1 MQQSPSP
8 YRSPNESRSVSF
20 AVADNVVVREGGVS
34 NDVTDERLSATTTTP
49 HGASDASA
57 DRRVAAGRRATE
69 LSSATGA
76 RPQTTRDSVSDTMNG
91 EIETLE
97 DLSQH
102 YQDSVPADLR
112 EANTFDWY
120 LRELYDDPRIAR
132 NAHQRVAD
140 MFDYYGTEYDEDA
153 GVVEYLMASEDPL
166 HEGENIFYGREVHES
181 IHEFVN
187 KVKSGARGLGPEKR
201 IKLLLGPVGS
211 GKSHFDLMVRRYFED
226 YTMRDEGR
234 MYTFRWTNLC
244 DVIRDQDPADD
255 TVQSPMNQDPIVLLP
270 QEQRDRV
277 IERLNE
283 NLDAPYT
290 IRNEQSLDP
299 ASEFYM
305 DKLLAEYDDDLQSVL
320 ENHVEIIR
328 LVASENKR
336 QCIETFEPKDKKN
349 QDETELT
356 GDVNYSK
363 LAVYGESDPRAFDY
377 SGAFCNANRGLFS
390 GEELLKLQREFLY
403 DFLHASQEQ
412 TIKPKNNP
420 RIDIDQVIV
429 GRTNMPEYRDKKGD
443 EKMEAFNDRTKRIDF
458 PYVLEYTQE
467 AEIYRKMLRNAD
479 VPHMHIE
486 PHAMEMAG
494 LFGVLTR
501 ITEPDGERISLTQK
515 AKAYNGE
522 IDDGDDVDVKK
533 LREEGESKADIAEG
547 MEGVS
552 ARFIGDE
559 IAEAI
564 MDSTHRGRDYLSPLS
579 IFTHFEENLENH
591 GSIPEENVERY
602 HRYLE
607 MVRDEYKE
615 RAIEDVRHA
624 LAYDLDEIQRQGE
637 KYMDHVMAYIDDAT
651 VRDELTGRE
660 QDPDEKFLRSVE
672 EKLEIPSDRKDDF
685 RQEVSNWVSRRARE
699 GTSFNPQDNDRLRRA
714 LERKLWEDKK
724 HNINFS
730 ALVSANELDD
740 DERNAWIDALE
751 EQGYSR
757 EGAREVLE
765 FAGAEVAK
773 AELET

>member
-1 MQQSPSP
+1 M
-8 YRSPNESRSVSF
+8 
-20 AVADNVVVREGGVS
+20 
-34 NDVTDERLSATTTTP
+34 
-49 HGASDASA
+49 
-57 DRRVAAGRRATE
+57 
-69 LSSATGA
+69 
-76 RPQTTRDSVSDTMNG
+76 
-91 EIETLE
+91 ETLE
-97 DLSQH
+97 DLSQE
-102 YQDSVPADLR
+102 YRNSIPSDLR
-112 EANTFDWY
+112 ETRSFDWY
-120 LRELYDDPRIAR
+120 LDELYEDPRIAR

-140 MFDYYGTEYDEDA
+140 MFDYYGTEYDEDL
-153 GVVEYLMASEDPL
+153 GVVEYQLASEDPL
-166 HEGENIFYGREVHES
+166 NDGENTFYGRNIHES

-211 GKSHFDLMVRRYFED
+211 GKSEFDRQVRTYFED
-226 YTMRDEGR
+226 YSLREAGR

-255 TVQSPMNQDPIVLLP
+255 VVRSPMDQDPLVLLP
-270 QEQRDRV
+270 QAQRDKV
-277 IERLNE
+277 IEAMNE
-283 NLDAPYT
+283 RLDAPYT

-305 DKLLAEYDDDLQSVL
+305 DRLLEHYDDDLQEVL
-320 ENHVEIIR
+320 ENHVEVVR
-328 LVASENKR
+328 LVADENKR

-363 LAVYGESDPRAFDY
+363 IAVYGESDPRAFDY
-377 SGAFCNANRGLFS
+377 SGAFCNANRGIFS

-403 DFLHASQEQ
+403 DFLHATQEQ

-458 PYVLEYTQE
+458 PYVLQYEEE
-467 AEIYRKMLRNAD
+467 AMIYEKMLRNAD
-479 VPHMHIE
+479 VPDIHVE
-486 PHAMEMAG
+486 PHTLQMAG

-501 ITEPDGERISLTQK
+501 IQEPDGGQVSVVQK

-522 IDDGDDVDVKK
+522 IDEADDIDVKK
-533 LREEGESKADIAEG
+533 LREEAAEVADLGEG
-547 MEGVS
+547 MDGVS
-552 ARFIGDE
+552 PRFIGDE

-564 MDSTHRGRDYLSPLS
+564 MDSMHRGRDFLSPLTT
-579 IFTHFEENLENH
+579 FNHLEENLENH
-591 GSIPEENVERY
+591 GSIPQENFETY
-602 HRYLE
+602 YRYLE
-607 MVRDEYKE
+607 LVREEYKD

-637 KYMDHVMAYIDDAT
+637 KYMDHVMAYIDDDT
-651 VRDELTGRE
+651 VEDDITGRE
-660 QDPDEKFLRSVE
+660 QDPDEKFLRDVE
-672 EKLEIPSDRKDDF
+672 EKLDIPEDRKEDF

-730 ALVSANELDD
+730 ALVSSGEMDD
-740 DERNAWIDALE
+740 DERNSWIRALV
-751 EQGYSR
+751 EQGYSNQ
-757 EGAREVLE
+757 GAKEVLE

-773 AELET
+773 TEMEADD

>member
-1 MQQSPSP
+1 M
-8 YRSPNESRSVSF
+8 
-20 AVADNVVVREGGVS
+20 
-34 NDVTDERLSATTTTP
+34 T
-49 HGASDASA
+49 
-57 DRRVAAGRRATE
+57 
-69 LSSATGA
+69 
-76 RPQTTRDSVSDTMNG
+76 G

-97 DLSQH
+97 ELSQH
-102 YQDSVPADLR
+102 YKESMPEDLR
-112 EANTFDWY
+112 EAKSFDWY
-120 LRELYDDPRIAR
+120 LQELYEDPRVAR

-140 MFDYYGTEYDEDA
+140 MFDFYGTEYNEEL
-153 GVVEYLMASEDPL
+153 GIVEYLVATEDSL
-166 HEGENIFYGREVHES
+166 HDGENVFYGREIHEA

-211 GKSHFDLMVRRYFED
+211 GKSHFDWLVRRYFED
-226 YTMRDEGR
+226 YTLRDEGR
-234 MYTFRWTNLC
+234 MYTFRWVNLG
-244 DVIRDQDPADD
+244 DIIRDQDPADD
-255 TVQSPMNQDPIVLLP
+255 VVQSPMDQDPLVLLP
-270 QEQRDRV
+270 QEQRDVV
-277 IERLNE
+277 IDKLNE
-283 NLDAPYT
+283 VLDAPYT
-290 IRNEQSLDP
+290 IRNDQALDP

-305 DKLLAEYDDDLQSVL
+305 DRLLAHYDDDLQEVL

-363 LAVYGESDPRAFDY
+363 LAIYGESDPRAFDY
-377 SGAFCNANRGLFS
+377 SGAFCNANRGIFS

-403 DFLHASQEQ
+403 DFLHATQEQ

-458 PYVLEYTQE
+458 PYILEYEQE
-467 AEIYRKMLRNAD
+467 SQIYRKMLRNAD
-479 VPHMHIE
+479 VPNMHIE

-501 ITEPDGERISLTQK
+501 IEEPDSERISLVQK

-522 IDDGDDVDVKK
+522 LDDGDDIDVKK
-533 LREEGESKADIAEG
+533 LREEGEKKADIAEG
-547 MEGVS
+547 MYGVS

-564 MDSTHRGRDYLSPLS
+564 MNSTHRGRDYLSPLTL
-579 IFTHFEENLENH
+579 FNHFEENLENH
-591 GSIPEENVERY
+591 GSIPEENLERY
-602 HRYLE
+602 YRYLE
-607 MVRDEYKE
+607 LVREEYKE

-651 VRDELTGRE
+651 IEDELTGRE

-672 EKLEIPSDRKDDF
+672 ERLDIPEDRKDDF

-740 DERNAWIDALE
+740 DERNAWVDALVD
-751 EQGYSR
+751 QGYSR

-773 AELET
+773 AELED

>member
-1 MQQSPSP
+1 MK
-8 YRSPNESRSVSF
+8 
-20 AVADNVVVREGGVS
+20 
-34 NDVTDERLSATTTTP
+34 
-49 HGASDASA
+49 SD
-57 DRRVAAGRRATE
+57 
-69 LSSATGA
+69 
-76 RPQTTRDSVSDTMNG
+76 
-91 EIETLE
+91 IETLE
-97 DLSQH
+97 ELSKH
-102 YQDSVPADLR
+102 YRESMPADLR
-112 EANTFDWY
+112 EAKTFEWY
-120 LRELYDDPRIAR
+120 LEKVHEDPKLAR
-132 NAHQRVAD
+132 NANQRVAD
-140 MFDYYGTEYDEDA
+140 MFDHYGTEYDEDA

-166 HEGENIFYGREVHES
+166 HDGENVFYGREVHES

-211 GKSHFDLMVRRYFED
+211 GKSHFDWMVRRYFED
-226 YTMRDEGR
+226 YTLTDEGR
-234 MYTFRWTNLC
+234 MYTFRWVNLC
-244 DVIRDQDPADD
+244 DVIRDQDPGDD
-255 TVQSPMNQDPIVLLP
+255 TVQSPMSQDPLVLLP

-277 IERLNE
+277 IDRLNE
-283 NLDAPYT
+283 SLQAPYT

-305 DKLLAEYDDDLQSVL
+305 DKLLAHYDEDLKAVL
-320 ENHVEIIR
+320 ENHVEVIR

-356 GDVNYSK
+356 GDINYSK
-363 LAVYGESDPRAFDY
+363 LAIYGESDPRAFDY
-377 SGAFCNANRGLFS
+377 SGAFCNANRGIFS

-403 DFLHASQEQ
+403 DFLHATQEQ

-458 PYVLEYTQE
+458 PYVLEYAQE

-479 VPHMHIE
+479 VPDMHIE

-501 ITEPDGERISLTQK
+501 IEEPDGETVSLLQK

-522 IDDGDDVDVKK
+522 IDEVDDIDVKK

-547 MEGVS
+547 MDGVS

-564 MDSTHRGRDYLSPLS
+564 MDSTHRGRDYLSPLTV
-579 IFTHFEENLENH
+579 FNHFEQNLENH
-591 GSIPEENVERY
+591 GSIPEENLERY
-602 HRYLE
+602 YRYLE
-607 MVRDEYKE
+607 LVREEYRD

-624 LAYDLDEIQRQGE
+624 LAYDIDEIQRQGE

-651 VRDELTGRE
+651 VEDELTGRE
-660 QDPDEKFLRSVE
+660 QEPDEKFLRSVE
-672 EKLEIPSDRKDDF
+672 EKLDIPSDRKDDF

-740 DERNAWIDALE
+740 DERNAWIDALV

-773 AELET
+773 AELEE

>member
-1 MQQSPSP
+1 M
-8 YRSPNESRSVSF
+8 
-20 AVADNVVVREGGVS
+20 
-34 NDVTDERLSATTTTP
+34 
-49 HGASDASA
+49 SD
-57 DRRVAAGRRATE
+57 
-69 LSSATGA
+69 
-76 RPQTTRDSVSDTMNG
+76 M
-91 EIETLE
+91 ETLE
-97 DLSQH
+97 DLSQE
-102 YQDSVPADLR
+102 YRNSIPSDLR
-112 EANTFDWY
+112 ETRSFDWY
-120 LRELYDDPRIAR
+120 LDELYEDPRIAR

-140 MFDYYGTEYDEDA
+140 MFDYYGTEYDEDL
-153 GVVEYLMASEDPL
+153 GVVEYQLASEDPL
-166 HEGENIFYGREVHES
+166 NDGENTFYGRNIHES

-211 GKSHFDLMVRRYFED
+211 GKSEFDRQVRTYFED
-226 YTMRDEGR
+226 YSLREAGR

-244 DVIRDQDPADD
+244 DVVRDQDPADD
-255 TVQSPMNQDPIVLLP
+255 VVRSPMDQDPLVLLP
-270 QEQRDRV
+270 QEQRDKV
-277 IERLNE
+277 IAGLNE
-283 NLDAPYT
+283 RLDAPYT

-305 DKLLAEYDDDLQSVL
+305 DRLLEHYDDDLQEVL
-320 ENHVEIIR
+320 ENHVEVIR
-328 LVASENKR
+328 LVADENKR

-363 LAVYGESDPRAFDY
+363 IAVYGESDPRAFDY
-377 SGAFCNANRGLFS
+377 SGAFCNANRGIFS

-403 DFLHASQEQ
+403 DFLHATQEQ

-458 PYVLEYTQE
+458 PYVLQYEEE
-467 AEIYRKMLRNAD
+467 AMIYEKMLRNAD
-479 VPHMHIE
+479 VPDIHVE
-486 PHAMEMAG
+486 PHTLQMAG

-501 ITEPDGERISLTQK
+501 IQEPDGGQVSVVQK

-522 IDDGDDVDVKK
+522 IDEADDIDVKK
-533 LREEGESKADIAEG
+533 LREEASEVADLGEG
-547 MEGVS
+547 MDGVS
-552 ARFIGDE
+552 PRFIGDE

-564 MDSTHRGRDYLSPLS
+564 MDSMHRGRDFLSPLTT
-579 IFTHFEENLENH
+579 FNHLEENLENH
-591 GSIPEENVERY
+591 GSIPQENFETY
-602 HRYLE
+602 YRYLE
-607 MVRDEYKE
+607 LVREEYKD

-637 KYMDHVMAYIDDAT
+637 KYMDHVMAYIDDDT
-651 VRDELTGRE
+651 VEDDITGRE
-660 QDPDEKFLRSVE
+660 QDPDEKFLRDVE
-672 EKLEIPSDRKDDF
+672 EKLDIPEDRKEDF

-730 ALVSANELDD
+730 ALVSSGEMDD
-740 DERNAWIDALE
+740 DERNSWIRALV
-751 EQGYSR
+751 EQGYSNQ
-757 EGAREVLE
+757 GAKEVLE

-773 AELET
+773 TEMEADD

>member
-1 MQQSPSP
+1 MT
-8 YRSPNESRSVSF
+8 
-20 AVADNVVVREGGVS
+20 GS
-34 NDVTDERLSATTTTP
+34 NDTLETLSQ
-49 HGASDASA
+49 
-57 DRRVAAGRRATE
+57 E
-69 LSSATGA
+69 Y
-76 RPQTTRDSVSDTMNG
+76 RDS
-91 EIETLE
+91 I
-97 DLSQH
+97 
-102 YQDSVPADLR
+102 PADLR
-112 EANTFDWY
+112 TTHSFEWY
-120 LRELYDDPRIAR
+120 LERVQEDPRVAR
-132 NAHQRVAD
+132 SAHQRVAD
-140 MFDYYGTEYDEDA
+140 MFDYYGTTYDEQA
-153 GVVEYLMASEDPL
+153 GVVEYALAAEDPL
-166 HEGENIFYGREVHES
+166 HDGENTFYGQVIHEA

-211 GKSHFDLMVRRYFED
+211 GKSDFDGQVRRYYED
-226 YTMRDEGR
+226 YTRREEGR

-244 DVIRDQDPADD
+244 DVIPDQDPADD
-255 TVQSPMNQDPIVLLP
+255 VVRSPMDQDPIVLLP
-270 QEQRDRV
+270 QDQRDKV
-277 IERLNE
+277 IAGMNER
-283 NLDAPYT
+283 LDAPYT

-305 DKLLAEYDDDLQSVL
+305 DRLLEHYDDDLQQVL
-320 ENHVEIIR
+320 ENHVEVVR
-328 LVASENKR
+328 LIADENKR

-363 LAVYGESDPRAFDY
+363 IAVYGESDPRAFDY
-377 SGAFCNANRGLFS
+377 SGAFCNANRGIFS

-403 DFLHASQEQ
+403 DFLHATQEQ

-458 PYVLEYTQE
+458 PYVLQYEEE
-467 AEIYRKMLRNAD
+467 AMIYGKMLRNAD
-479 VPHMHIE
+479 VPDIHVE
-486 PHAMEMAG
+486 PHTLQMAG

-501 ITEPDGERISLTQK
+501 IQEPDGGQVSVVQK

-522 IDDGDDVDVKK
+522 IDEADDIDVKK
-533 LREEGESKADIAEG
+533 LREEAAEVADLGEG
-547 MEGVS
+547 MDGVS
-552 ARFIGDE
+552 PRFIGDE

-564 MDSTHRGRDYLSPLS
+564 MDSMHRGRDFLSPLTT
-579 IFTHFEENLENH
+579 FNHLEENLENH
-591 GSIPEENVERY
+591 GSIPQENFETY
-602 HRYLE
+602 YRYLE
-607 MVRDEYKE
+607 LVREEYKD

-637 KYMDHVMAYIDDAT
+637 KYMDHVMAYIDDDT
-651 VRDELTGRE
+651 VEDDITGRE
-660 QDPDEKFLRSVE
+660 QDPDEKFLRDVE
-672 EKLEIPSDRKDDF
+672 EKLDIPEDRKEDF

-730 ALVSANELDD
+730 ALVSSGEMDD
-740 DERNAWIDALE
+740 DERNSWVRALV
-751 EQGYSR
+751 EQGYSK
-757 EGAREVLE
+757 EGAKEVLE

-773 AELET
+773 TEMEADD

>member
-1 MQQSPSP
+1 
-8 YRSPNESRSVSF
+8 
-20 AVADNVVVREGGVS
+20 
-34 NDVTDERLSATTTTP
+34 
-49 HGASDASA
+49 
-57 DRRVAAGRRATE
+57 
-69 LSSATGA
+69 
-76 RPQTTRDSVSDTMNG
+76 
-91 EIETLE
+91 
-97 DLSQH
+97 
-102 YQDSVPADLR
+102 
-112 EANTFDWY
+112 
-120 LRELYDDPRIAR
+120 
-132 NAHQRVAD
+132 

-153 GVVEYLMASEDPL
+153 GVVEYRMASQDPL
-166 HEGENIFYGREVHES
+166 HDGENTFYGREVHES

-187 KVKSGARGLGPEKR
+187 KVKSGARRLGPQKR

-211 GKSHFDLMVRRYFED
+211 GKSHFDWMSRRYFEA
-226 YTMRDEGR
+226 YTQTDAGR
-234 MYTFRWTNLC
+234 MYTFRWVNLC
-244 DVIRDQDPADD
+244 EVIEDQDPADD
-255 TVQSPMNQDPIVLLP
+255 TVQSPMNQDPLVLLP
-270 QEQRDRV
+270 QKQRNKV

-283 NLDAPYT
+283 ELDAPYT
-290 IRNEQSLDP
+290 IRNKQTLDP
-299 ASEFYM
+299 ASEFYL
-305 DKLLAEYDDDLQSVL
+305 DNLLAQYNDDLETVL
-320 ENHVEIIR
+320 ENHIEIVR

-363 LAVYGESDPRAFDY
+363 LAIYGESDPRAFDY

-429 GRTNMPEYRDKKGD
+429 GRTNMPEYREKKGD
-443 EKMEAFNDRTKRIDF
+443 EKMEAFNDRTKRVDF
-458 PYVLEYTQE
+458 PYVLEYDEE

-479 VPHMHIE
+479 VPDMHIE

-501 ITEPDGERISLTQK
+501 ISDPDGNVSLIQK

-522 IDDGDDVDVKK
+522 LDDGDDIDVKK
-533 LREEGESKADIAEG
+533 IRENGEQKADIGEG

-552 ARFIGDE
+552 ARFVGDE

-564 MDSTHRGRDYLSPLS
+564 MDSRHRGRTYLSPLS
-579 IFTHFEENLENH
+579 VFSHFETNLENH
-591 GSIPEENVERY
+591 GSIPEENLDRY
-602 HRYLE
+602 YRYLE
-607 MVRDEYKE
+607 MVREEYRE

-651 VRDELTGRE
+651 VEDSLTGRE
-660 QDPDEKFLRSVE
+660 QDPDETFLRSVE
-672 EKLEIPSDRKDDF
+672 EELEIPEDRKDDF

-699 GTSFNPQDNDRLRRA
+699 GTSFDPQDNDRLRRA

-740 DERNAWIDALE
+740 DERNSWVSALVDR
-751 EQGYSR
+751 GYS
-757 EGAREVLE
+757 EAGAREVLE

-773 AELET
+773 TELEA

>member
-1 MQQSPSP
+1 MTQ
-8 YRSPNESRSVSF
+8 
-20 AVADNVVVREGGVS
+20 
-34 NDVTDERLSATTTTP
+34 
-49 HGASDASA
+49 
-57 DRRVAAGRRATE
+57 
-69 LSSATGA
+69 
-76 RPQTTRDSVSDTMNG
+76 
-91 EIETLE
+91 ETLE
-97 DLSQH
+97 ELSRE
-102 YQDSVPADLR
+102 YRDTIPADLR
-112 EANTFDWY
+112 EYRSFDAY
-120 LRELYDDPRIAR
+120 LDQLYDEPKIAR

-153 GVVEYLMASEDPL
+153 GVVEYELASEDPL
-166 HEGENIFYGREVHES
+166 NDGENTFYGRIVHES

-187 KVKSGARGLGPEKR
+187 KVKSGARGLGPQKR

-211 GKSHFDLMVRRYFED
+211 GKSDFDRQVRRYYED
-226 YTMRDEGR
+226 YTRSDAGR

-244 DVIRDQDPADD
+244 DVIPDQDPADN
-255 TVQSPMNQDPIVLLP
+255 TVRSPMDQDPLVLLP

-277 IERLNE
+277 IEDINE
-283 NLDAPYT
+283 ELDAPYT
-290 IRNEQSLDP
+290 IRNEQALDP

-305 DKLLAEYDDDLQSVL
+305 DRLLAHYDDDLQQVL
-320 ENHVEIIR
+320 ENHIEILR
-328 LVASENKR
+328 LVADENMR
-336 QCIETFEPKDKKN
+336 QAIETFEPKDKKN

-363 LAVYGESDPRAFDY
+363 IAVYGESDPRAFDY
-377 SGAFCNANRGLFS
+377 SGAFCNANRGIFS

-403 DFLHASQEQ
+403 DFLHATQEQ

-429 GRTNMPEYRDKKGD
+429 GRTNMPEYKDKKGD

-458 PYVLEYTQE
+458 PYVLQYEEE
-467 AEIYRKMLRNAD
+467 ARIYEKMLNNAD
-479 VPHMHIE
+479 LPDIIVE
-486 PHAMEMAG
+486 PHTLEMAG

-501 ITEPDGERISLTQK
+501 IEEPDTGNVTLVQK

-522 IDDGDDVDVKK
+522 IDEAEDIDVKK
-533 LREEGESKADIAEG
+533 LRDEAAEKAEIGEG

-552 ARFIGDE
+552 PRFIGDE

-564 MDSTHRGRDYLSPLS
+564 MDSMHRSRDFLSPLTTFNHLEAN
-579 IFTHFEENLENH
+579 IENH
-591 GSIPEENVERY
+591 GSIPEDRFETY

-607 MVRDEYKE
+607 LVREEYKE

-624 LAYDLDEIQRQGE
+624 LAYDVDEIQRQGE
-637 KYMDHVMAYIDDAT
+637 KYMDHVMAYIDDDT
-651 VRDELTGRE
+651 VEDEITGRE
-660 QDPDEKFLRSVE
+660 QEPDEQFLRGVE
-672 EKLEIPSDRKDDF
+672 EKLDLPEDRKDDF

-699 GTSFNPQDNDRLRRA
+699 GDTFNPQDNDRLRRA

-730 ALVSANELDD
+730 ALVSSGEMDD
-740 DERNAWIDALE
+740 DERNEWIDALI
-751 EQGYSR
+751 EQGYSE

-773 AELET
+773 SEMEE

>member
-1 MQQSPSP
+1 MSERESLEALSKE
-8 YRSPNESRSVSF
+8 YR
-20 AVADNVVVREGGVS
+20 
-34 NDVTDERLSATTTTP
+34 
-49 HGASDASA
+49 
-57 DRRVAAGRRATE
+57 
-69 LSSATGA
+69 
-76 RPQTTRDSVSDTMNG
+76 DTIP
-91 EIETLE
+91 E
-97 DLSQH
+97 
-102 YQDSVPADLR
+102 DLR
-112 EANTFDWY
+112 ETHSFEWY
-120 LRELYDDPRIAR
+120 LEELYDHPRIAR

-153 GVVEYLMASEDPL
+153 GVVEYRLASEDPL
-166 HEGENIFYGREVHES
+166 NDGENTFYGRAVHES

-211 GKSHFDLMVRRYFED
+211 GKSEFDRQVRTYYED
-226 YTMRDEGR
+226 YTATDEGR

-255 TVQSPMNQDPIVLLP
+255 AVRSPMNQDPLVLLP

-277 IERLNE
+277 LERVNE
-283 NLDAPYT
+283 ALDAPYT

-305 DKLLAEYDDDLQSVL
+305 DRLLEEYDDDLEAVL
-320 ENHVEIIR
+320 SNHVEIVRFI
-328 LVASENKR
+328 ADENKR
-336 QCIETFEPKDKKN
+336 QGIETFEPKDKKN

-363 LAVYGESDPRAFDY
+363 IAVYGESDPRAFDY
-377 SGAFCNANRGLFS
+377 SGAFCNANRGIFS

-403 DFLHASQEQ
+403 DFLHAPQEQ

-458 PYVLEYTQE
+458 PYVLQYAEE
-467 AEIYRKMLRNAD
+467 AKIYRKMLHNAD
-479 VPHMHIE
+479 VPDIHVE
-486 PHAMEMAG
+486 PHTLQMAG
-494 LFGVLTR
+494 LFSVLTR
-501 ITEPDGERISLTQK
+501 IAEPDGGQVGVVQK

-522 IDDGDDVDVKK
+522 IDEGEDIDVKK
-533 LREEGESKADIAEG
+533 LRDEAEETTDLGEG
-547 MEGVS
+547 MDGVS
-552 ARFIGDE
+552 PRFIGDE

-564 MDSTHRGRDYLSPLS
+564 MDSMHRGRGFLSPLTT
-579 IFTHFEENLENH
+579 FNHLEGNLENH
-591 GSIPEENVERY
+591 GSIPQENFETY
-602 HRYLE
+602 YRYLE
-607 MVRDEYKE
+607 LVREEYKE

-637 KYMDHVMAYIDDAT
+637 KYMDHVMAYIDDDT
-651 VRDELTGRE
+651 VEDEITGRE
-660 QDPDEKFLRSVE
+660 QEPDEKFLRDVE
-672 EKLEIPSDRKDDF
+672 EKLDIPEDRKNDF
-685 RQEVSNWVSRRARE
+685 RQEVANWVSRRARE
-699 GTSFNPQDNDRLRRA
+699 GETFDPQDNDRLRRA

-730 ALVSANELDD
+730 ALVSSGEMDD
-740 DERNAWIDALE
+740 DERSAWVDALTD
-751 EQGYSR
+751 QGYS
-757 EGAREVLE
+757 EDGAREVLE

-773 AELET
+773 TEMED

>member
-1 MQQSPSP
+1 M
-8 YRSPNESRSVSF
+8 
-20 AVADNVVVREGGVS
+20 
-34 NDVTDERLSATTTTP
+34 
-49 HGASDASA
+49 SD
-57 DRRVAAGRRATE
+57 
-69 LSSATGA
+69 
-76 RPQTTRDSVSDTMNG
+76 M
-91 EIETLE
+91 ETLE
-97 DLSQH
+97 ELSKE
-102 YQDSVPADLR
+102 YRSSIPADLR
-112 EANTFDWY
+112 ETRSFDWY
-120 LRELYDDPRIAR
+120 LEELYKHPRIAR

-140 MFDYYGTEYDEDA
+140 MFDFYGTEYDEDA
-153 GVVEYLMASEDPL
+153 GVVEYLLASEDPL
-166 HEGENIFYGREVHES
+166 NDGENTFYGRSIHES

-211 GKSHFDLMVRRYFED
+211 GKSEFDRQVRTYFED
-226 YTMRDEGR
+226 YTLRDDGR
-234 MYTFRWTNLC
+234 MYTFRWTNLG

-255 TVQSPMNQDPIVLLP
+255 VVRSPMNQDPIVLVP
-270 QEQRDRV
+270 QAQRDRV
-277 IERLNE
+277 LETMNE
-283 NLDAPYT
+283 NHDRPYT

-305 DKLLAEYDDDLQSVL
+305 DRLLEHYDDDLRQVL
-320 ENHVEIIR
+320 ENHIEVIR
-328 LVASENKR
+328 LVADENKR
-336 QCIETFEPKDKKN
+336 QCVETFEPKDKKN

-363 LAVYGESDPRAFDY
+363 IAVYGESDPRAFDY
-377 SGAFCNANRGLFS
+377 SGAFCNANRGIFS

-403 DFLHASQEQ
+403 DFLHATQEQ

-458 PYVLEYTQE
+458 PYVLQYEEE
-467 AEIYRKMLRNAD
+467 ASIYQKMLRNAD
-479 VPHMHIE
+479 VPDIHVE
-486 PHAMEMAG
+486 PHTLEMAG

-501 ITEPDGERISLTQK
+501 VEEPDGGQVSIVQK

-522 IDDGDDVDVKK
+522 IDEADDVDVKK
-533 LREEGESKADIAEG
+533 LREEAAETTDLGEG
-547 MEGVS
+547 MNGVS
-552 ARFIGDE
+552 PRFIGDE

-564 MDSTHRGRDYLSPLS
+564 MDSMHRGRRFLSPLTT
-579 IFTHFEENLENH
+579 FNHLEENLENH
-591 GSIPEENVERY
+591 RSIPEENFETY
-602 HRYLE
+602 YRYLE
-607 MVRDEYKE
+607 LVRAEYKE

-651 VRDELTGRE
+651 VEDELTGRE
-660 QDPDEKFLRSVE
+660 QEPDEKFLRSVE
-672 EKLEIPSDRKDDF
+672 EKLSIPEDRKDDF

-740 DERNAWIDALE
+740 DERNAWIDALVD
-751 EQGYSR
+751 QGYSR

-773 AELET
+773 SELEGE